1 MTQIT
6 KYSNVLITL
15 HWFIAILLLFMLFMG
30 TFVLQETPNTSEEK
44 LFGLKAHMIAGMIL
58 FIVMVVRFFVR
69 LFTQKP
75 PHAQTGNA
83 LLDKLGIFV
92 HYLLY
97 LAVIA
102 MAISGI
108 GISVAA
114 GLPSILFEGV
124 GTLPASFDEFPPR
137 IAHGIIASIL
147 TGLIVLHIV
156 GWAYHQFIL
165 KDKLFSRIWFGR
177 QDS

>member
-1 MTQIT
+1 MTQTT

-15 HWFIAILLLFMLFMG
+15 HWFIAILLLAALVMG

-44 LFGLKAHMIAGMIL
+44 LFGLKAHMTAGMVIL
-58 FIVMVVRFFVR
+58 ITMVVRFLVR

-83 LLDKLGIFV
+83 LLDKLGIIV

-97 LAVIA
+97 LAVIV

-108 GISVAA
+108 GISIMA
-114 GLPSILFEGV
+114 GLPEILFEGV

-137 IAHGIIASIL
+137 LAHGIIASIL
-147 TGLIVLHIV
+147 TGLIVLHV
-156 GWAYHQFIL
+156 AGWAYHQFIL

-177 QDS
+177 QKS